1 MRKLTVALP
10 GRAYD
15 ILIRPGLLAEAGA
28 HCRAVLPRSTRALV
42 VTDSNVGPLYADAVL
57 GSLAAAGWETRLFTI
72 PAGETSKCAQQ
83 LEAVWDACMD
93 FGLTRSDAVIALGG
107 GVVGSAIA
115 REMSRYRLKIGVLE
129 KNLDVCYETSG
140 RNSGVVHGGFAY
152 DTGSLKARLC
162 VEGNQLMGQLT
173 RELDVTF
180 QRCGKVL
187 VGNTEE
193 DLENLRRTIAQGEAN
208 GVQGLRLVDETEL
221 HQLVP
226 AVVGKFAM
234 FSPNSGIVDPF
245 GLTIALAENAHH
257 NGVDYRF
264 GCEVTGLR
272 RDGDGNWRVSTA
284 GGEFASRWVVN
295 SAGLGC
301 GAISELLGIRGYHV
315 VGSKGDYIILDKRV
329 GPLLPMP
336 VYPVPSNTYMGI
348 HVTNTVDGN
357 VIVGPNAELT
367 DNFTYYGV
375 PQKNMDYLAQS
386 ASQLWPHIH
395 RGDYIRNYSGI
406 LPKWVDENGVIQD
419 FKIEIRDDLAPN
431 AINLVGIE
439 SPGLTACVPI
449 ARYAIAL
456 MGEREKLEPNPD
468 FDPVRKGI
476 RRFADMSPAEREAA
490 IRESPDY
497 GELVCRCEKVSRAE
511 LLQAIHNPLGVSTMV
526 GIKYRTRSMMGR
538 CQGGYCQMRLARM
551 LEEELGKGAAEI
563 LYAREGSQMFYGKVR
578 EEAE

>member
-1 MRKLTVALP
+1 MERI
-10 GRAYD
+10 YD
-15 ILIRPGLLAEAGA
+15 VLI
-28 HCRAVLPRSTRALV
+28 
-42 VTDSNVGPLYADAVL
+42 
-57 GSLAAAGWETRLFTI
+57 I
-72 PAGETSKCAQQ
+72 
-83 LEAVWDACMD
+83 
-93 FGLTRSDAVIALGG
+93 GG

-152 DTGSLKARLC
+152 DTGSLKAKLC
-162 VEGNQLMGQLT
+162 VEGNRGMGQLT
-173 RELDVTF
+173 RELDVPF
-180 QRCGKVL
+180 RRCGKVL
-187 VGNTEE
+187 VGNTQEE
-193 DLENLRRTIAQGEAN
+193 LEALKRTIAQGEAN
-208 GVQGLRLVDETEL
+208 GAEGLRLVDEEEL
-221 HQLVP
+221 HRLVP

-245 GLTIALAENAHH
+245 GLTIALAENAHQ
-257 NGVDYRF
+257 NGVDYYF
-264 GCEVTGLR
+264 DCQVTGLE
-272 RDGDGNWRVSTA
+272 RDQENRWRVTA
-284 GGEFASRWVVN
+284 SRGEFLSRWVVN

-301 GAISELLGIRGYHV
+301 GTISEMLGIKGYRV

-357 VIVGPNAELT
+357 VIVGPNAEPT
-367 DNFTYYGV
+367 TNFTYYGV

-395 RGDYIRNYSGI
+395 KKDYIRNYSGI

-419 FKIEIRDDLAPN
+419 FKIEIRDDLAPH

-456 MGEREKLEPNPD
+456 MKERETLIPNPE
-468 FDPVRKGI
+468 FNPVRKGI
-476 RRFADMSPAEREAA
+476 RRFADMSQREQEAA
-490 IRESPDY
+490 IRKNPDY
-497 GELVCRCEKVSRAE
+497 GELVCRCEKVTRAE

-538 CQGGYCQMRLARM
+538 CQGGYCQMRLAQM
-551 LEEELGKGAAEI
+551 LEEELGKKETDI
-563 LYAREGSQMFYGKVR
+563 LYARAGSQMFYGKVR
-578 EEAE
+578 EEAD